1 MKKLTSISYFEMPEG
16 LNEAITYS
24 EIDEHGQI
32 IAKNQKLSRIIT
44 NEEEISIIKEV
55 MNKAQKRL
63 E

>member
-24 EIDEHGQI
+24 EIDENGQI

-44 NEEEISIIKEV
+44 NIDEISIIKGI
-55 MNKAQKRL
+55 MNDAQKIL